1 MFTPKSKVGRCASC
15 NAIMS
20 NYSDVVEE
28 TTGNADYALM
38 NGTWVYTALKNGIAT
53 KKVFV
58 DVKES
63 KDASGVKSSSEY
75 VVISEYTDKKGWETK
90 AATGPVSTT
99 YDKTTG
105 VRSLTVTV
113 DDSTYK
119 ISEKDGKPTLTLSSE
134 NDLLEN
140 EKGTLI
146 FKENH
151 NHLYATAVSEGT
163 TAAAAAINAKSIYED
178 SYFENMTFL
187 GQNLM
192 NETNHYVSCS
202 ECGIT
207 NYAVAHKTSDHK
219 AVTST
224 NVCTCGYTAN
234 TDATKGNIYNP
245 VYIYSAEARFD
256 FADYDTVV
264 EYWNSMDP
272 SKATGTED
280 SADDAGKRTAATSV
294 AKQASDTAR
303 TAYELAGGTIAGSP
317 SQLLYN
323 LADALNT
330 AVSTYGNTGLGG
342 NLSGVEGAAQSYDEN
357 YNEDPGKVY
366 QAYTTLAE
374 TVGVSG
380 TLGTEGVSAA
390 VDALARAIA
399 EDAKAI
405 VETAV
410 ETAKATAISDA
421 EDSELDHFVVLKGTV
436 LSLDYASY
444 TTSGNCKNTFADNTG
459 WATVGSGAQLTA
471 EGYRV
476 IGSAFLFYSNR

>member
-15 NAIMS
+15 DAVMS
-20 NYSDVVEE
+20 DYSVVVEE

-38 NGTWVYTALKNGIAT
+38 NGTWVYTALEDSIAT

-63 KDASGVKSSSEY
+63 KNASGVKSSSEY

-113 DDSTYK
+113 DGSTYK
-119 ISEKDGKPTLTLSSE
+119 ISEKDGKPTLTLSLE
-134 NDLLEN
+134 NDLLMN
-140 EKGTLI
+140 GKGTLI

-163 TAAAAAINAKSIYED
+163 TAADAAINAKSIYAD

-192 NETNHYVSCS
+192 DETSHYVSCS

-219 AVTST
+219 AVTSAT
-224 NVCTCGYTAN
+224 VCTCGYTAN
-234 TDATKGNIYNP
+234 TDAAKGNIYNP

-256 FADYDTVV
+256 FTNYDTVV

-272 SKATGTED
+272 SKATGTEN
-280 SADDAGKRTAATSV
+280 SADDAEKRTAATSV
-294 AKQASDTAR
+294 AKQASNTAK
-303 TAYELAGGTIAGSP
+303 TAYELAGGTLVGSP

-330 AVSTYGNTGLGG
+330 AVSTYGNTDLGG
-342 NLSGVEGAAQSYDEN
+342 NLTSVESAAEEYDTN
-357 YNEDPGKVY
+357 YASNPGQVY
-366 QAYTTLAE
+366 QAYKTLAE
-374 TVGVSG
+374 KADSSG

-390 VDALARAIA
+390 VDALAKAIA
-399 EDAKAI
+399 EDARDIA
-405 VETAV
+405 ETAV
-410 ETAKATAISDA
+410 GTAKNAAISNA
-421 EDSELDHFVVLKGTV
+421 
-436 LSLDYASY
+436 
-444 TTSGNCKNTFADNTG
+444 
-459 WATVGSGAQLTA
+459 
-471 EGYRV
+471 
-476 IGSAFLFYSNR
+476 